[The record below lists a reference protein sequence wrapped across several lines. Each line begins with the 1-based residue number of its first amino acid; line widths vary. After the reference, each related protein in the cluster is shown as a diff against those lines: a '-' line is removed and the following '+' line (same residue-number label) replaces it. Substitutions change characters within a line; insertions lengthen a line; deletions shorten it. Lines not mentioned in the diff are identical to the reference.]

1 VGKKVVK
8 SVRSGVRAA
17 MTQEEAPLGE
27 LLARVRAGDTEAAAE
42 LVRRYE
48 TNIRVAVRTRLTDRA
63 LRRQFDSADV
73 CQSVLASFFVRVGLG
88 QYDLTSP
95 ADLIAL
101 LVRMT
106 HNKVVSRVRFHGRER
121 RDVRR
126 NEPDA
131 VGQLDRLTAGD
142 DPARVAAGR
151 ELLAAVQAEMDDEER
166 AIAALRGQGCTWAEV
181 AERLGGTA
189 EGRRKQFGRTL
200 DRVTA
205 KLGLDE
211 ETVHDNSSGPPE

>member
-1 VGKKVVK
+1 
-8 SVRSGVRAA
+8 
-17 MTQEEAPLGE
+17 MTQEEAPLDE
-27 LLARVRAGDTEAAAE
+27 LLARVRAGDTGAAAE

-48 TNIRVAVRTRLTDRA
+48 INIRVAVRTRLTDAA
-63 LRRQFDSADV
+63 LRRQFDSEDV

-106 HNKVVSRVRFHGRER
+106 HNKVVSRVRFHCRER
-121 RDVRR
+121 RDVHRTG
-126 NEPDA
+126 PDA
-131 VGQLDRLTAGD
+131 AGQLERLTGGD
-142 DPARVAAGR
+142 DPVRVASGR
-151 ELLAAVQAEMDDEER
+151 ELLGAVQAEMDDEER
-166 AIAALRGQGCTWAEV
+166 AIAGLRAQGCTWAEV

-211 ETVHDNSSGPPE
+211 ESVHDDDTDGPPQ

>member
-1 VGKKVVK
+1 
-8 SVRSGVRAA
+8 

-27 LLARVRAGDTEAAAE
+27 LLARVRAGDPDAAAE

-48 TNIRVAVRTRLTDRA
+48 TNIRVAVRTRLTDPV

-121 RDVRR
+121 RDAHRT
-126 NEPDA
+126 EPDA
-131 VGQLDRLTAGD
+131 AERLERMTAGA

-151 ELLAAVQAEMDDEER
+151 ELLGAVQAEMDNEER
-166 AIAALRGQGCTWAEV
+166 AIAGLRAQGCTWNEV

-211 ETVHDNSSGPPE
+211 ESVHDDDTGGPPE